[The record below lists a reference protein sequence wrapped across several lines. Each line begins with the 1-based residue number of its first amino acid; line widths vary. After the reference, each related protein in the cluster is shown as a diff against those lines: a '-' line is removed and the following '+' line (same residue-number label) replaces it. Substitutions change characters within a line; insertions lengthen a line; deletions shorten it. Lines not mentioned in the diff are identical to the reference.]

1 MTPKPKN
8 LFLITNTTHLLN
20 VKTYIDTHPGA
31 ENYMVLT
38 IRRFPGY
45 EDFCRRIKNDPQ
57 IKLLDVIYVD
67 QQKRPPFHYIDIF
80 LTILK
85 VKQIKWKYRSFTKI
99 FFSNYNSWIQ
109 HFIIKQYKPQQ
120 TVLLSD
126 GTGIISIA
134 SLRKKDKSIPFKG
147 SRFFINKVLDLS
159 PLENLHFYSPWKLD
173 VAKSDSVEVFN
184 FNSSRTSKVNEEKVY
199 FVGSP
204 LVELGYHDKE
214 KHLDYLRQIRSRFGK
229 SEFFYFSHRREKD
242 RNLQQYQFFGEI
254 VRDKIPFEERMAQ
267 EEELPGIVISY
278 ISSVLINL
286 PQVYPQVKF
295 YYQSLDENDL
305 ELNTNFKKRYRELE
319 ENFKKMERDNFMELK
334 NR

>member
-1 MTPKPKN
+1 MTPQKN

-38 IRRFPGY
+38 IRRFPGF
-45 EDFCRRIKNDPQ
+45 EEFCRRIKNDPQ

-67 QQKRPPFHYIDIF
+67 QQKKPPFHYIDIF
-80 LTILK
+80 ATILK
-85 VKQIKWKYRSFTKI
+85 AKRIKSKYQSFNKV

-109 HFIIKQYKPQQ
+109 HFIMKQYNPQK
-120 TVLLSD
+120 TILISD

-134 SLRKKDKSIPFKG
+134 SLRKEDKSIPFKG
-147 SRFFINKVLDLS
+147 SRFFIDKVLGLS

-184 FNSSRTSKVNEEKVY
+184 FTSSGSSNVNERKIY

-204 LVELGYHDKE
+204 LVELGYHNKE
-214 KHLDYLRQIRSRFGK
+214 KHLEYLRQIRARFGNGK
-229 SEFFYFSHRREKD
+229 FYYFSHRREKD
-242 RNLQQYQFFGEI
+242 ENLQQYQFFGEI

-267 EEELPGIVISY
+267 EEELPGVVISY

-295 YYQSLDENDL
+295 YYQSLDKNDL
-305 ELNTNFKKRYRELE
+305 RWNTNFKKRYDELA
-319 ENFKKMERDNFMELK
+319 ENFKRMERNNFKELK
-334 NR
+334 IK